1 LKKKNIYLLIFILI
15 LFGFALWSI
24 VPVNTKLLGSN
35 GLTLGLDLK
44 GGSQLLYRADLS
56 KKDPSVTDA
65 EAMASVIEKIQ
76 RRVNLYGAA
85 EPVIQKQGTDRILA
99 QLPGVEDISEAIGLI
114 GKTALLDFREQELDA
129 AGNPV
134 LDDKGNWVF
143 QDEPAKAEG
152 RDGKERELT
161 GEYLTRAHRDI
172 DPYQGP
178 VVVIEWDSEGGYLF
192 EKITERNL
200 QKPLAI
206 FLDNVM
212 ISAPIVQSI
221 IRAGTPGQIEG
232 NFTIGE
238 AENLAIQL
246 NSGALDM
253 PLTIIDQ
260 RDVDASLG
268 TDSIRKSVLAAEIG
282 VILLLLFMLLYY
294 RLPGLI
300 ACFSL
305 GIYGVF
311 LLAIFNLFS
320 SNITLTLPGIAAAI
334 LSLGMAVDAN
344 ILIFERMKD
353 ELRTGRTLGA
363 AVEAGFNRAWT
374 AIRDSNITTFIA
386 CIILFWLGGTFGAF
400 MVRGFAL
407 TLFIGVALSMFTA
420 IVITRTF
427 LRLIVSSR
435 LVTDPAAYGVMS
447 FRMK

>member
-1 LKKKNIYLLIFILI
+1 MKKKNIYLLIFILI
-15 LFGFALWSI
+15 LFSFALWSI

-76 RRVNLYGAA
+76 RRVNEYGAA

-99 QLPGVEDISEAIGLI
+99 QLPGVEDISEAISLI
-114 GKTALLDFREQELDA
+114 GKTALLDFREQKLDA
-129 AGNPV
+129 DGNPV

-206 FLDNVM
+206 FLDNEM

-232 NFTIGE
+232 KFTIGE

-447 FRMK
+447 FRTK